1 MHFDPPPDM
10 MPLSEAVAI
19 AHREVFSGTVLS
31 TEEAMDV
38 IATALS
44 GHFAIHG
51 QRDFE
56 TGLSQ
61 LTEEDYSRGGFR
73 GGAMRFEFRDGGSP
87 VVHLCVRKADLT
99 RVLGTLTG
107 PRGDPIIRR

>member
-1 MHFDPPPDM
+1 MAFDLPPDM
-10 MPLSEAVAI
+10 IPLAEAVAI

-31 TEEAMDV
+31 SEEAMDV

-44 GHFAIHG
+44 GHFSIHG
-51 QRDFE
+51 QRDLE
-56 TGLSQ
+56 AGLSQ
-61 LTEEDYSRGGFR
+61 LTEHDYSRGVFR

-87 VVHLCVRKADLT
+87 VLQLCVRKADLT
-99 RVLGTLTG
+99 RVLDTLTG